1 MLGCNSEQHRI
12 KEHWIIKIMSSNQQN
27 AFKLHYFPN
36 IPVNYSDENTRVF
49 NKGNKFERVNYKN
62 GAEITRAN
70 ILKEKGNDEI
80 EKGSIDETA
89 REIEEKAY
97 AKGFARGEKA
107 GIESGNEKIESVLNS
122 INQGLSEL
130 IKIRQDIYL
139 ETEQEI
145 VKLAMAIAR
154 KVVCNEIRVNK
165 DTVVNVVKEA
175 MKKVERNEKV
185 KVKLSCKDFQ
195 FIKSEK
201 PATID
206 KIINIENVGFEM
218 AESIPDGGCII
229 ETESGD
235 IDARIEKQFQ
245 AVEEAFESLGK
256 K

>member
-1 MLGCNSEQHRI
+1 MP
-12 KEHWIIKIMSSNQQN
+12 SNQES

-36 IPVNYSDENTRVF
+36 IPVDYSDENTRSS
-49 NKGNKFERVNYKN
+49 NKGNKFERINYKN
-62 GAEITRAN
+62 G
-70 ILKEKGNDEI
+70 DD
-80 EKGSIDETA
+80 IDETS

-107 GIESGNEKIESVLNS
+107 GIESGNEKIELVVNS
-122 INQGLSEL
+122 INKGLSEL

-145 VKLAMAIAR
+145 VKLAMTIAR
-154 KVVCNEIRVNK
+154 KIVCNEIRVNK

-175 MKKVERNEKV
+175 LKKVEGNEKV
-185 KVKLSCKDFQ
+185 KVKLSRKDLQ

-201 PATID
+201 PAIID
-206 KIINIENVGFEM
+206 KITNIENVGFEM
-218 AESIPDGGCII
+218 DESIPDGGCII

>member
-1 MLGCNSEQHRI
+1 
-12 KEHWIIKIMSSNQQN
+12 MSSNQEN

-36 IPVNYSDENTRVF
+36 IPVNYSDENTRIF
-49 NKGNKFERVNYKN
+49 NKGNTFERINYKN
-62 GAEITRAN
+62 GAEIAHVN
-70 ILKEKGNDEI
+70 VSKERRNDEI
-80 EKGSIDETA
+80 KKGSINETVG
-89 REIEEKAY
+89 EIEEKAY

-107 GIESGNEKIESVLNS
+107 GIESGNEKIESVVNS
-122 INQGLSEL
+122 INLGLSEL

-175 MKKVERNEKV
+175 VEKVEGNEKV
-185 KVKLSCKDFQ
+185 KVRLSCKDFQ

-201 PATID
+201 PAIID

-218 AESIPDGGCII
+218 DDSIPDGGCII

-245 AVEEAFESLGK
+245 AVEEAFGNLNK

>member
-1 MLGCNSEQHRI
+1 MP
-12 KEHWIIKIMSSNQQN
+12 SNQEN

-36 IPVNYSDENTRVF
+36 IPVNYSDENTRTF

-62 GAEITRAN
+62 KAEIIHAN
-70 ILKEKGNDEI
+70 ISKEKRNDEI
-80 EKGSIDETA
+80 ENGSMDETA

-107 GIESGNEKIESVLNS
+107 GIESGKEKIESVVNS
-122 INQGLSEL
+122 INKGLSEL

-145 VKLAMAIAR
+145 VKLSMAIAR
-154 KVVCNEIRVNK
+154 KIVCNEIRVNK

-175 MKKVERNEKV
+175 LEKVEGNEKV
-185 KVKLSCKDFQ
+185 KVKLSSKDFQ
-195 FIKSEK
+195 FIKSKK
-201 PATID
+201 PGIID
-206 KIINIENVGFEM
+206 KITNIENVGFEM
-218 AESIPDGGCII
+218 DESIPDGGCII
-229 ETESGD
+229 ETISGD

>member
-1 MLGCNSEQHRI
+1 
-12 KEHWIIKIMSSNQQN
+12 MSSNQEN

-36 IPVNYSDENTRVF
+36 IPVNYSDENTRIF
-49 NKGNKFERVNYKN
+49 NKGNTFERINYKN
-62 GAEITRAN
+62 GAEIAHVN
-70 ILKEKGNDEI
+70 VSKERRNDEI
-80 EKGSIDETA
+80 KKGSINETVG
-89 REIEEKAY
+89 EIEEKAY

-107 GIESGNEKIESVLNS
+107 GIESGNEKIESVVNS
-122 INQGLSEL
+122 INLGLSEL

-175 MKKVERNEKV
+175 VEKVEGNEKV
-185 KVKLSCKDFQ
+185 KVRLSCKDFQ

-201 PATID
+201 PAIID
-206 KIINIENVGFEM
+206 KIINIDNVGFEM
-218 AESIPDGGCII
+218 DDSIPDGGCII

-245 AVEEAFESLGK
+245 AVEEAFESLSK

>member
-1 MLGCNSEQHRI
+1 MPACNLEQQRI
-12 KEHWIIKIMSSNQQN
+12 KEYRIINIMSSNQEN

-36 IPVNYSDENTRVF
+36 IPVNYSDENTRIF
-49 NKGNKFERVNYKN
+49 NKGNTFERINYKD
-62 GAEITRAN
+62 GAEIAHVN
-70 ILKEKGNDEI
+70 VSKERRNDEI
-80 EKGSIDETA
+80 KKGSIDETVG
-89 REIEEKAY
+89 EIEEKAY

-107 GIESGNEKIESVLNS
+107 GIESGNEKIESVVNS
-122 INQGLSEL
+122 INLGLSEL

-175 MKKVERNEKV
+175 VEKVEGNEKV
-185 KVKLSCKDFQ
+185 KVRLSCKDFQ

-201 PATID
+201 PAIID

-218 AESIPDGGCII
+218 DDSIPDGGCII

-245 AVEEAFESLGK
+245 AVEEAFEILNK

>member
-1 MLGCNSEQHRI
+1 
-12 KEHWIIKIMSSNQQN
+12 MSSNQEN

-36 IPVNYSDENTRVF
+36 IPVNYSDENTRIF
-49 NKGNKFERVNYKN
+49 NKGNTFERINYKN
-62 GAEITRAN
+62 GAEIAHVN
-70 ILKEKGNDEI
+70 VSKERRNDEI
-80 EKGSIDETA
+80 KKGSINETVG
-89 REIEEKAY
+89 EIEEKAY

-107 GIESGNEKIESVLNS
+107 GIESGNEKIESVVNS
-122 INQGLSEL
+122 INLGLSEL

-175 MKKVERNEKV
+175 VEKVEGNEKV
-185 KVKLSCKDFQ
+185 KVRLSCKDFQ
-195 FIKSEK
+195 YIKSEK
-201 PATID
+201 PAIID

-218 AESIPDGGCII
+218 DDSIPDGGCII

-245 AVEEAFESLGK
+245 AVEEAFESLSK

>member
-1 MLGCNSEQHRI
+1 
-12 KEHWIIKIMSSNQQN
+12 MSSNQEN

-36 IPVNYSDENTRVF
+36 IPVNYSDENTRIF
-49 NKGNKFERVNYKN
+49 NKGNKFERINYKN
-62 GAEITRAN
+62 GTEIIRAN
-70 ILKEKGNDEI
+70 ISKEKRNDEI
-80 EKGSIDETA
+80 KKSYIDETT
-89 REIEEKAY
+89 REIQEKAY

-107 GIESGNEKIESVLNS
+107 GIESGKEKIESVVNS
-122 INQGLSEL
+122 INKGLSEL

-175 MKKVERNEKV
+175 VEKVEGNEKV
-185 KVKLSCKDFQ
+185 KVRLSCKDFQ

-201 PATID
+201 PAIIN

-218 AESIPDGGCII
+218 DDSIPDGGCII

-245 AVEEAFESLGK
+245 AVEEAFESLNK

>member
-1 MLGCNSEQHRI
+1 
-12 KEHWIIKIMSSNQQN
+12 MSSNQEN

-36 IPVNYSDENTRVF
+36 IPVNYSDENTRIF
-49 NKGNKFERVNYKN
+49 NKGNKFERINYKN
-62 GAEITRAN
+62 EAEIAHAN
-70 ILKEKGNDEI
+70 ISKEKRYDAI
-80 EKGSIDETA
+80 KKGSIDETS
-89 REIEEKAY
+89 REIEERAY

-107 GIESGNEKIESVLNS
+107 GIESGNEKFESVVNS
-122 INQGLSEL
+122 INKALSEL

-145 VKLAMAIAR
+145 VKLALAIAR

-175 MKKVERNEKV
+175 VKKVEGNEKV
-185 KVKLSCKDFQ
+185 KVKLSIKDFQ

-206 KIINIENVGFEM
+206 KISNIENVDFKM
-218 AESIPDGGCII
+218 CESISDGACII

-245 AVEEAFESLGK
+245 AVEEAFECIDK
-256 K
+256 E